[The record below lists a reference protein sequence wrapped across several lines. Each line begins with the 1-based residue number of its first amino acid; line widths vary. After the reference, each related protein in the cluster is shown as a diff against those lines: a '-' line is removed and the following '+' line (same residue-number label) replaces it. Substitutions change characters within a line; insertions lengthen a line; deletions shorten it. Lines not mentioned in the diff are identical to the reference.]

1 MAQFKIEDV
10 GQLRGEQ
17 GVVDQSVGSNAKILG
32 TAVETLGG
40 LGKTLYEGYTIGRM
54 KGIAGDVD
62 EVSRLSEEDA
72 EDAVGFTKIVQGLNQ
87 GVYGTGA
94 SGKKKATVLAVNA
107 KNEAISRAPWM
118 RDTIEKQFDKFFGST
133 GGRGSGKGGSLFGED
148 EPTAM
153 FKTTLKMAMAA
164 HERGEINLLQDTTDE
179 EAVAIFA
186 KYQQGKLQLNSIANA
201 KADQVQGQI
210 DNAIP
215 VLVNQFSGKLVRILN
230 SNATAVEKKALLQ
243 TQVHSFVSTKM
254 KEMGVDK
261 LPIEQRTAIRE
272 QLTSQLE
279 PITTA
284 MSTKEYVTGR
294 INADEFKAKLD
305 YFIESNSYN
314 NVVNNEHL
322 GKGAI
327 LRNIVGDDITSI
339 VLMDE
344 DMSLQQMGQVTI
356 KTFGAKGEEYDG
368 AKELVVNKNEKKLQ
382 SFDLKQNRQAIRMN
396 GLFTS
401 QEQLSEYYKNVDPDT
416 LENRLN
422 VATNFLDK
430 GLKPALI
437 KTFED
442 KDIDLFYMNGLEIVP
457 STSGLG
463 VDINFKEDF
472 TGDKNKLTEA
482 ARAFNLIKPDLSG
495 AFVIMQ
501 QGGLSPQQAISAL
514 RQRIGLEVPTQV
526 EKTAS
531 EMLGGVSST
540 AVDMTTDVLNMDVAD
555 YYNTYVGVPFSEGVN
570 KAGKSLKEIL
580 EDFKKGYSK
589 EEVK

>member
-17 GVVDQSVGSNAKILG
+17 GVVDQSVGSNARLLG
-32 TAVETLGG
+32 SAVETLGG

-62 EVSRLSEEDA
+62 EVSLLSEEDA
-72 EDAVGFTKIVQGLNQ
+72 EDAVGFTRIVQGLNQ
-87 GVYGTGA
+87 GLYDKKQA
-94 SGKKKATVLAVNA
+94 SVLAVNA
-107 KNEAISRAPWM
+107 KNDAISKAPWM
-118 RDTIEKQFDKFFGST
+118 RDTIEKQFSQFFG
-133 GGRGSGKGGSLFGED
+133 GRSSGSKGGLFGED
-148 EPTAM
+148 EQTAM
-153 FKTTLKMAMAA
+153 FKATLNMAVAA
-164 HERGEINLLQDTTDE
+164 HQSGEIYLPPDTPDE
-179 EAVAIFA
+179 EVVAIFA
-186 KYQQGKLQLNSIANA
+186 KYQQGKLQLNNISKA
-201 KADQVQGQI
+201 KADQFQGQL

-215 VLVNQFSGKLVRILN
+215 VIVKDFSDKLVSILN
-230 SNATAVEKKALLQ
+230 SNDTAVEKKALLQ
-243 TQVHSFVSTKM
+243 TKVSSFVSTKM
-254 KEMGVDK
+254 KEIGADK
-261 LPIEQRTAIRE
+261 LPIEQRTAVRE

-279 PITTA
+279 PIMTV
-284 MSTKEYVTGR
+284 MSADKYVTGQ
-294 INADEFKAKLD
+294 INADEFKAKTD
-305 YFIESNSYN
+305 AFIESNSYN
-314 NVVNNEHL
+314 NLVNNADL
-322 GKGAI
+322 AKATI
-327 LRNIVGDDITSI
+327 LKELVGDQLASI
-339 VLMDE
+339 VLSSD
-344 DMSLQQMGQVTI
+344 DISLQNLTQLTV
-356 KTFGAKGEEYDG
+356 KTFGAKGDEYDG
-368 AKELVVNKNEKKLQ
+368 AKELAAKNNEKKLQ

-401 QEQLSEYYKNVDPDT
+401 QEQLAEYYKNVDPDT
-416 LENRLN
+416 LESRLN

-457 STSGLG
+457 SANGLG

-501 QGGLSPQQAISAL
+501 QGGLSPQQAVSAL

-526 EKTAS
+526 EKTS
-531 EMLGGVSST
+531 GEMLGEVSST